1 MKRLPAK
8 PLNKRSNKPEPTWC
22 KADRLLRAAADK
34 SSSDLKKVSSLI
46 HDLANQNELLTDKN
60 KGLREVLTAKKKHN
74 KKGKVPGLQQ
84 REEYHSGAV
93 F

>member
-1 MKRLPAK
+1 MKRFPAK
-8 PLNKRSNKPEPTWC
+8 PPNKRSNKPEPIWRE
-22 KADRLLRAAADK
+22 ADRLLRAVADK

-60 KGLREVLTAKKKHN
+60 NGLREVLTAKKKQN
-74 KKGKVPGLQQ
+74 KKGKVLGLQQ
-84 REEYHSGAV
+84 REEYHGEAV